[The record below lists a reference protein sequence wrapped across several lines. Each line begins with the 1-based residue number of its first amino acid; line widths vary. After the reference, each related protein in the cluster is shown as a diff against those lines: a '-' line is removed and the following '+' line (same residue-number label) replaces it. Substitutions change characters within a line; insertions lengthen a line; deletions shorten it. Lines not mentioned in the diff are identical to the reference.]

1 MATLFDGMKLKLFE
15 ILNDT
20 HTDNHGHEISFEKT
34 GPLEYTS
41 VYIINCNRKYLIDL
55 SSASITVKE
64 IIVPDK
70 DIIYNNMANPNSETI
85 AIWFL
90 SNQQLN
96 LQYPFKNNIIKAKRN
111 SIII

>member
-1 MATLFDGMKLKLFE
+1 
-15 ILNDT
+15 
-20 HTDNHGHEISFEKT
+20 
-34 GPLEYTS
+34 
-41 VYIINCNRKYLIDL
+41 
-55 SSASITVKE
+55 
-64 IIVPDK
+64 VPDK
-70 DIIYNNMANPNSETI
+70 DIIYNNMANLNSETI